1 MIWFTDIVAALAIS
15 QLAMLGLY
23 FFINYRGSLA
33 RWLSLFCM
41 CLGAYVLTTV
51 SIVAANSLSSYILFR
66 LATLA
71 PFILWVISTLLFVDE
86 ARIPMRAWAAM
97 AFLVIARGIG
107 SALAISNPEVNAS
120 GVNFIL
126 AQLLPQLIMLAF
138 TLHAIYLAY
147 HGYAT
152 DLVEHRRKLRVI
164 FVICAGLLITTIL
177 GLGIVNYFF
186 SYSIPGAIYS
196 IYVLLA
202 TLAFNLTSL
211 KLNDEA
217 IRLIPDKVVRPR
229 TQDEPGEQPPQGLS
243 PKFEQRIKQ
252 LMEED
257 KLYTQPG
264 LTISELADAMSVQEY
279 KLRRIIN
286 QTMRYRNFNQFLN
299 SYRIEDASHR
309 LLKSKIPISSIALD
323 VGYSSLSVFNKA
335 FKDRYGVTPSE
346 YRSQHNGLSEQEGA
360 PSPRPT

>member
-1 MIWFTDIVAALAIS
+1 MIWFTDMLAALAIS

-23 FFINYRGSLA
+23 FFVNYRGALA

-41 CLGAYVLTTV
+41 CLGAYVLSTV
-51 SIVAANSLSSYILFR
+51 SIVAANSLSSFILFR

-71 PFILWVISTLLFVDE
+71 PFILWVIASLLFVDE
-86 ARIPMRAWAAM
+86 ARIPVRAWVAM
-97 AFLVIARGIG
+97 AFYVIVRSIG
-107 SALAISNPEVNAS
+107 TALALSDPSINAT
-120 GVNFIL
+120 GFNFIVV
-126 AQLLPQLIMLAF
+126 QLLPQLIMLTF

-152 DLVEHRRKLRVI
+152 DLVEQRRKLRVV
-164 FVICAGLLITTIL
+164 FVICAGLLIATIL
-177 GLGIVNYFF
+177 GLGIVNYF
-186 SYSIPGAIYS
+186 YNYNIPPGIYS
-196 IYVLLA
+196 LYILLA

-211 KLNDEA
+211 RLNDEA

-229 TQDEPGEQPPQGLS
+229 AEEKTSEPANNGIS

-252 LMEED
+252 LMEEER
-257 KLYTQPG
+257 LYTQPG
-264 LTISELADAMSVQEY
+264 LTISDLADAMSVQEY
-279 KLRRIIN
+279 RLRRIIN

-309 LLKSKIPISSIALD
+309 LLGSKTPISSIALD

-335 FKDRYGVTPSE
+335 FKDRFGVTPSE
-346 YRSQHNGLSEQEGA
+346 YRAQQGVIGETVAS
-360 PSPRPT
+360 

>member
-1 MIWFTDIVAALAIS
+1 MIWFTDIAAALAIS

-23 FFINYRGSLA
+23 FFVNYRGALA
-33 RWLSLFCM
+33 RWLSLFCL

-51 SIVAANSLSSYILFR
+51 SIVAANSLSNYILFR

-71 PFILWVISTLLFVDE
+71 PFILWIISTLLFVDE
-86 ARIPMRAWAAM
+86 ARIPMPAWAAM
-97 AFLVIARGIG
+97 AFFIIVRGIG
-107 SALAISNPEVNAS
+107 SALALSNPDFNAS
-120 GVNFIL
+120 GFNFVMV
-126 AQLLPQLIMLAF
+126 QLLPQLIMLAF
-138 TLHAIYLAY
+138 TLHAIYLAH

-152 DLVEHRRKLRVI
+152 DLVEHRRRFRVV
-164 FVICAGLLITTIL
+164 FVICAGVLIATIL
-177 GLGIVNYFF
+177 GLGIVNYFY

-196 IYVLLA
+196 IYVFLA
-202 TLAFNLTSL
+202 TLAFNLSSL

-229 TQDEPGEQPPQGLS
+229 TEEKPKEQPPQVLS

-252 LMEED
+252 LMEEE

-309 LLKSKIPISSIALD
+309 LLQSKIPISSIALD

-346 YRSQHNGLSEQEGA
+346 YRTQHNDLPEHDST